1 MAAPP
6 MIYYPPPPILHQI
19 PGNTYPRGALQTGAG
34 AGAQS
39 HIPAGSM
46 MTAPSVAQV
55 QQNSGLSSQQIY
67 QMQQLA
73 SAAGPHYPLPP
84 HPSMFPTG
92 PSAQYIKP
100 PHQQHVY
107 TPQPA
112 HQAQQQHT
120 QSQPK
125 RRTAAIK
132 IINPDTNS
140 EIDMSSAQSTSSGVS
155 SASSSTTRLSDN
167 PDTQGQSSDT
177 ENPVAKEFR
186 EKVHGSVKPAP
197 NAIIKSPTETKAPA
211 SAIDQP
217 LDSHPLEPVANTAE
231 QVAAK
236 APAPLQNEIETSQ
249 SAALSKP
256 TVDTDKLT
264 ETVPS
269 VAEHEPTPGEVHV
282 SEPDRSAEQ
291 PSAALPPEVTQS
303 TKGDSTVGAAST
315 DSVDFDRQPQSV
327 SPVTSQVAV
336 DSKTAAAQAPGPSP
350 DSSLTVENVD
360 PEPASLQTQS
370 PDSLTQMNS
379 PESHVS
385 SAQDHSPEPTIQ
397 ELPQESSGLLP
408 TPSPSSDIEKLAA
421 AVQEPLPIPERVDKD
436 NETAGSVVQEPSSD
450 TTDKVTNVD
459 KDMKQKEREE
469 EPPKAQS
476 DRSRGSERKG

>member
-1 MAAPP
+1 MPAPP
-6 MIYYPPPPILHQI
+6 MMYYPGPPILHQM
-19 PGNTYPRGALQTGAG
+19 PGNTFPRAALQTGAG
-34 AGAQS
+34 AGVQS

-55 QQNSGLSSQQIY
+55 QQNSALSTQQQIY

-73 SAAGPHYPLPP
+73 GAAGPHYPLP
-84 HPSMFPTG
+84 HPSMFSTG
-92 PSAQYIKP
+92 PSTQYSIKP

-112 HQAQQQHT
+112 HQPQQQHA

-140 EIDMSSAQSTSSGVS
+140 EIDMTSAQSTSSGVS

-167 PDTQGQSSDT
+167 PDTQVQSSDA

-217 LDSHPLEPVANTAE
+217 LESHALEPVANTAE

-291 PSAALPPEVTQS
+291 PSAVLPPEVTQS

-327 SPVTSQVAV
+327 SPVISQVAV
-336 DSKTAAAQAPGPSP
+336 DSKAAAAQAPSPSP

-385 SAQDHSPEPTIQ
+385 PAQDHSPEPTIQ

-408 TPSPSSDIEKLAA
+408 TPSLSSEKLAA
-421 AVQEPLPIPERVDKD
+421 AVQEPLPIPEHVDKD

-459 KDMKQKEREE
+459 KDMKQKDREE
-469 EPPKAQS
+469 EPPKALS